1 MYENDSSKEEHAK
14 EIEQY
19 KAYQLMESERNAVAR
34 ANFIRNPYY
43 CEGSSYKIENQK
55 GD

>member
-19 KAYQLMESERNAVAR
+19 KAYQQMETERNEVAR
-34 ANFIRNPYY
+34 TSFVRKPYY
-43 CEGSSYKIENQK
+43 CERSNENGRQK
-55 GD
+55 L

>member
-19 KAYQLMESERNAVAR
+19 KAYQLMETERNEVAR
-34 ANFIRNPYY
+34 ASFMRKPYY
-43 CEGSSYKIENQK
+43 CEGSNKIEN
-55 GD
+55 

>member
-19 KAYQLMESERNAVAR
+19 KAYQLMETESNEVAR
-34 ANFIRNPYY
+34 ASFVRKPYY
-43 CEGSSYKIENQK
+43 CESKTKS
-55 GD
+55 